1 MSRFAT
7 TDRSRFATIGVKQM
21 GLGCFA
27 RLNNLGSIFPFENT
41 GPLLDAM
48 DALLGYLVDA
58 AVGGVF
64 LVARWIERHRAT
76 VELEND
82 EAEAETRDGG
92 GE

>member
-1 MSRFAT
+1 
-7 TDRSRFATIGVKQM
+7 M
-21 GLGCFA
+21 G
-27 RLNNLGSIFPFENT
+27 
-41 GPLLDAM
+41 
-48 DALLGYLVDA
+48 ALLGYLVDA

-76 VELEND
+76 VELENA